1 MELDYRLEVFLSNQ
15 NQQGEETSLRD
26 IYDGMTGLGSDSM
39 LILLGVNRKG
49 HGRDSR
55 EGGNSSSS
63 GLRTLVGGSIN
74 NIMKHKMTTK
84 FGAISCKCRC

>member
-39 LILLGVNRKG
+39 LALLGVNRKG

-55 EGGNSSSS
+55 REGGN
-63 GLRTLVGGSIN
+63 
-74 NIMKHKMTTK
+74 
-84 FGAISCKCRC
+84 A